1 MGMYGNSSGAT
12 NWHPGV
18 VYLLALVLVEIA
30 VMGALRSLTKHGG

>member
-1 MGMYGNSSGAT
+1 MGMYGNSSGTT

-18 VYLLALVLVEIA
+18 VYLLVLVLVEIA